1 MKNIKILRFAIS
13 ISVVFEIIFN
23 YALAELNLQKS
34 LWSVL
39 FHVFILI
46 LSIFIAINFKN
57 SSFSKL
63 YNLKKGLLI
72 SIFFS
77 TLISLYFFSYHKWIK
92 PELLENK
99 RILLIELTEKPETL
113 VNAKEK
119 ININPDYYSG
129 KSAEDLVEMQQ
140 DNINNLLKP
149 GKIFPISLFSFL
161 FIGMLFTM
169 IISFLKYFF
178 RNKIK

>member
-1 MKNIKILRFAIS
+1 MKNIKILGIAIS

-23 YALAELNLQKS
+23 YTIPELDLQRS
-34 LWSVL
+34 LYSIL
-39 FHVFILI
+39 FHGSILI
-46 LSIFIAINFKN
+46 VCIFIAVNFKN
-57 SSFSKL
+57 SSFSRI
-63 YNLKKGLLI
+63 YNFKKGLVI

-77 TLISLYFFSYHKWIK
+77 LFISLYFFSYHKWMK

-99 RILLIELTEKPETL
+99 RILLIELTEKPETIID
-113 VNAKEK
+113 AKNK
-119 ININPDYYSG
+119 ISINPDYYNG

-140 DNINNLLKP
+140 DNINNLLNP
-149 GKIFPISLFSFL
+149 GKVFPMSLFFFL
-161 FIGMLFTM
+161 FIGMLFTV

>member
-1 MKNIKILRFAIS
+1 MKNIKVLVIAIS
-13 ISVVFEIIFN
+13 ISVFFEIIFN
-23 YALAELNLQKS
+23 YTLTEIDLQRS
-34 LWSVL
+34 LYSIL
-39 FHVFILI
+39 FHGSILI
-46 LSIFIAINFKN
+46 ACILIAVIFKN
-57 SSFSKL
+57 SSFSRI
-63 YNLKKGLLI
+63 YNFKKGLVI

-77 TLISLYFFSYHKWIK
+77 LFISLYFFSYHKWIK

-99 RILLIELTEKPETL
+99 RILLIELSEKPETL

-119 ININPDYYSG
+119 INNNPDYYSG

-149 GKIFPISLFSFL
+149 SKIFPISLFSFL

-169 IISFLKYFF
+169 IISFLKYLF